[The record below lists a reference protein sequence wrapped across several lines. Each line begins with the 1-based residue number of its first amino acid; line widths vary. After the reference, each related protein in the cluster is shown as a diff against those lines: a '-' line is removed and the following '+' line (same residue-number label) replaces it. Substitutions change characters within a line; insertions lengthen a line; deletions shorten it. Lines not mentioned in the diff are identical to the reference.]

1 MSSQSVLLDLPPLMA
16 AIDQMP
22 LQLRSDVDLL
32 TAIKLMDQS
41 PQGKYAL
48 IVTNE
53 VFQGIFTDRDVVK
66 AIATGQD
73 LATTTLAEILPT
85 HSIALVMD
93 EEQTILTTLAVLYR
107 HQLAYLPVVNANGKV
122 LGVVTQT
129 TLLQTLNRIE
139 ERTAAVALINA
150 QLEQE
155 IEERRRV
162 EVSLQ
167 ETTDRYRSI
176 MAALDTGIIF
186 QGVDGSILTC
196 NPSAA
201 KILGLT
207 KAEILESSSFSPHW
221 QSIHEDGSPFPGVEH
236 PSMLPF
242 RTGLSYQNVVM
253 GLVQADES
261 VIWISI
267 NSRPLRREGETIPYA
282 VVASFTDITE
292 QKQREKIFL
301 RTQRLEILGSL
312 ASGIAHDLNNI
323 FTPIL
328 AAAQLLPLAVPDIN
342 SRGLRLIAMLE
353 ESAHRGTDLVQQILA
368 FAQGTE
374 STHRAIEI
382 IPVLTSVL
390 CVARQTFPGSIEV
403 IEDFADQ
410 PLRLVVADTTQIH
423 QVLMNLLVNARDA
436 MPKGGQLKITARN
449 LDLDAAAN
457 HIHAEAH
464 DGPYV
469 AITVSDSGMGISR
482 EHLDKIF
489 DPFFTTKGV
498 NQGTGLGLST
508 AASILKN
515 HGGFMLVNS
524 VVGRGSEF
532 QVCLPCDN

>member
-32 TAIKLMDQS
+32 TAIRLMDQS

-107 HQLAYLPVVNANGKV
+107 HQLAYLPVVNANGHV

-162 EVSLQ
+162 EISLQ

-207 KAEILESSSFSPHW
+207 KAEILKSSSFSPHW

-253 GLVQADES
+253 GLVQDDQS

-328 AAAQLLPLAVPDIN
+328 AAAQLLPLAVSDIN

-374 STHRAIEI
+374 SEHRSIEI

-410 PLRLVVADTTQIH
+410 PLRLVVADSTQIH

-436 MPKGGQLKITARN
+436 MPQGGQLTITARN
-449 LDLDAAAN
+449 LDLDAAAH
-457 HIHAEAH
+457 HIHAEAR
-464 DGPYV
+464 DGSYV

-489 DPFFTTKGV
+489 DPFFTTKGIH
-498 NQGTGLGLST
+498 QGTGLGLST

-524 VVGRGSEF
+524 VLSRGSEF
-532 QVCLPCDN
+532 QVCLPCEN

>member
-32 TAIKLMDQS
+32 SAIRLMDQS

-48 IVTNE
+48 IVTDE

-107 HQLAYLPVVNANGKV
+107 HQLAYLPVVNANGNV

-162 EVSLQ
+162 EISLQ

-196 NPSAA
+196 NPSAV

-374 STHRAIEI
+374 NEHRAIEI
-382 IPVLTSVL
+382 VPVLTSVL

-410 PLRLVVADTTQIH
+410 PLRLVVADSTQIH

-449 LDLDAAAN
+449 LDLDADAN
-457 HIHAEAH
+457 YIHAEAH
-464 DGPYV
+464 DGCYV

-524 VVGRGSEF
+524 VIGRGSEF
-532 QVCLPCDN
+532 QVCLPCEN